1 MKKKIFSII
10 TVLLLAVLLVAC
22 KKPAEA
28 DKDAPVISGHRNIEY
43 VIGQSATPNYLEGVI
58 AMDAVDGNVSS
69 RITVDSS
76 AVDLTKPG
84 TYTVKISV
92 TDLSGNKSE
101 ETITVTVLDKTAPVI
116 TGITGL
122 VYIFGDPAPDYKAGL
137 TATDNV
143 DGDLTASIV
152 VDSSEVKLDVA
163 GVYQVTFQVTDKSG
177 NVSALY
183 STFIQVKE
191 HADDADLLPPVLNGY
206 SDHTFEFGVDDAD
219 DFDVLDGVTAVDN
232 VDGDVTDAITAD
244 LSAVDFTEVGVY
256 DVIIRAEDSEG
267 NVASVTIK
275 VTVQKTTKP
284 TLTVPAVY
292 EHYLGE
298 DAPNWLSMA
307 TASDIVD
314 GDLTAEVTVDTTG
327 LILTFKD
334 RYEIEYSVTDSFGN
348 TTVKTTV
355 VLVVDKPEQLEVD
368 LDAVYRSYTSGA
380 SNLNP
385 YSETLA
391 TASDLFDFITDSLY
405 TGDYDWA
412 AARQQLVDEG
422 ESDLPAVIGFDEWY
436 AAGKSAA
443 ELPYNRF
450 PRMAA
455 AYPVDMSGGEGTKW
469 QIELR
474 QDLKFED
481 GTPIDADTF
490 VESWKLL
497 LDPLLLNDR
506 ATNLYD
512 STSVPIK
519 GAEAY
524 FKQNGYKEDK
534 LGFSIYLVGD
544 KTVAREYSY
553 SHEAGGYDYYH
564 AEVNGEVAP
573 GYYTEYYGP
582 SYASYFGGNWALTD
596 EDGKLITV
604 DANGNYNKLPDGS
617 DNPAF
622 GDAVGYV
629 QKVFPAF
636 YVDNGEGATPRY
648 TAAALTD
655 GVPTGGE
662 RVKNDPVDWETVG
675 IKKVDD
681 YKLELELYTGK
692 TAWDLMG
699 QLSSAITGVVHLDKF
714 NQGMNESKTQTDYG
728 TIDNPLVSYGPF
740 TLKTWEPGVLYYYE
754 INPEHYAA
762 SEYRIRK
769 IRFDVIEDQSVA
781 IDEFKAGRLDVVGVG
796 GNYFNEFQY
805 NRNLKLTPATT
816 FFRFAFNIETR
827 PGKDAPNA
835 ILANNDFRQ
844 AFYFAIDRETF
855 ASDVRKP
862 SLATQGFIGPVYVAT
877 EYGSVSYRASDAAK
891 AVLADYA
898 PDTLG
903 FDPVKAKELFDQ
915 AYAAEVA
922 EGRVQEGE
930 TVKVEY
936 QFYNVETNVQVAN
949 WVKSQVEE
957 IFNDG
962 ESFKK
967 FELVLSAL
975 SSDALDQAWD
985 NFDFDMTFG
994 GWQGLNFN
1002 PASLIGQVYNSIS
1015 GAANMLEHGFDTGNA
1030 PIVLSLPNT
1039 KVALDEWITEFETDY
1054 AVYLAHEEDDTKPA
1068 PLPEETPSDSLVA
1081 SYNAWKDAYELFGK
1095 DKPASDDI
1103 PAVEVGEDEILTTLD
1118 ELFKLAYG
1126 TFYNV
1131 RDVNYEGKNDD
1142 FNNITAAME
1151 AVLLD
1156 QMIAIPLMTSVSST
1170 VYTTRVVF
1178 EADSYHAW
1186 MGWGGFKYMYLGK

>member
-22 KKPAEA
+22 KKPAET

-43 VIGQSATPNYLEGVI
+43 VIGQSATPNYLEGVT

-92 TDLSGNKSE
+92 TDLSGNKKE

-206 SDHTFEFGVDDAD
+206 SDHIFELGVDDAD

-244 LSAVDFTEVGVY
+244 LSAVDFTKVGVY
-256 DVIIRAEDSEG
+256 DAIIRAEDSEG

-298 DAPNWLSMA
+298 AAPNWLSMA

-314 GDLTAEVTVDTTG
+314 GDLTEDVTVDTAG
-327 LILTFKD
+327 LLLTVKD

-455 AYPVDMSGGEGTKW
+455 A
-469 QIELR
+469 
-474 QDLKFED
+474 
-481 GTPIDADTF
+481 
-490 VESWKLL
+490 
-497 LDPLLLNDR
+497 
-506 ATNLYD
+506 
-512 STSVPIK
+512 
-519 GAEAY
+519 
-524 FKQNGYKEDK
+524 
-534 LGFSIYLVGD
+534 
-544 KTVAREYSY
+544 
-553 SHEAGGYDYYH
+553 
-564 AEVNGEVAP
+564 
-573 GYYTEYYGP
+573 
-582 SYASYFGGNWALTD
+582 
-596 EDGKLITV
+596 
-604 DANGNYNKLPDGS
+604 
-617 DNPAF
+617 
-622 GDAVGYV
+622 
-629 QKVFPAF
+629 
-636 YVDNGEGATPRY
+636 
-648 TAAALTD
+648 
-655 GVPTGGE
+655 
-662 RVKNDPVDWETVG
+662 
-675 IKKVDD
+675 
-681 YKLELELYTGK
+681 
-692 TAWDLMG
+692 
-699 QLSSAITGVVHLDKF
+699 
-714 NQGMNESKTQTDYG
+714 
-728 TIDNPLVSYGPF
+728 
-740 TLKTWEPGVLYYYE
+740 
-754 INPEHYAA
+754 
-762 SEYRIRK
+762 
-769 IRFDVIEDQSVA
+769 
-781 IDEFKAGRLDVVGVG
+781 
-796 GNYFNEFQY
+796 
-805 NRNLKLTPATT
+805 
-816 FFRFAFNIETR
+816 
-827 PGKDAPNA
+827 
-835 ILANNDFRQ
+835 
-844 AFYFAIDRETF
+844 
-855 ASDVRKP
+855 
-862 SLATQGFIGPVYVAT
+862 
-877 EYGSVSYRASDAAK
+877 
-891 AVLADYA
+891 
-898 PDTLG
+898 
-903 FDPVKAKELFDQ
+903 
-915 AYAAEVA
+915 
-922 EGRVQEGE
+922 
-930 TVKVEY
+930 
-936 QFYNVETNVQVAN
+936 
-949 WVKSQVEE
+949 
-957 IFNDG
+957 
-962 ESFKK
+962 
-967 FELVLSAL
+967 
-975 SSDALDQAWD
+975 
-985 NFDFDMTFG
+985 
-994 GWQGLNFN
+994 
-1002 PASLIGQVYNSIS
+1002 
-1015 GAANMLEHGFDTGNA
+1015 
-1030 PIVLSLPNT
+1030 
-1039 KVALDEWITEFETDY
+1039 
-1054 AVYLAHEEDDTKPA
+1054 
-1068 PLPEETPSDSLVA
+1068 
-1081 SYNAWKDAYELFGK
+1081 
-1095 DKPASDDI
+1095 
-1103 PAVEVGEDEILTTLD
+1103 
-1118 ELFKLAYG
+1118 
-1126 TFYNV
+1126 
-1131 RDVNYEGKNDD
+1131 
-1142 FNNITAAME
+1142 
-1151 AVLLD
+1151 
-1156 QMIAIPLMTSVSST
+1156 
-1170 VYTTRVVF
+1170 
-1178 EADSYHAW
+1178 
-1186 MGWGGFKYMYLGK
+1186 